1 MPTLLKALL
10 PAFRLRTL
18 PLALSS
24 ILVGTALAVAYGND
38 FQPIIFI
45 LTLLTAF
52 SLQILSNIANDYGDG
67 VKGTDSRQIKA
78 QPNGLT
84 PRVVGNDNL
93 LIMAMKKLLIIWSLV
108 SMGLGLALLIV
119 AIDNFDDF
127 LVFLA
132 LGLFAII
139 ASITYTVGKKAY
151 GYYGLGDLAVFI
163 FFGLVGV
170 LGSYYLQTHQFNP
183 LTIFPAIAVGLFCV
197 SVLNINNLRDLQTDK
212 QSGKYTFALF
222 LGKQNGKHYHALLI
236 IFTFIGLVLGM
247 VNHHWYAY
255 GFLLTL
261 PLFLAQIRRIYQA
274 QTVEHFGCELPL
286 CVKLILICCV
296 LYAVGL
302 FTT

>member
-1 MPTLLKALL
+1 MPTLLKTLL

-38 FQPIIFI
+38 FQPTIFI

-52 SLQILSNIANDYGDG
+52 ALQVLSNIANDYGDG
-67 VKGTDSRQIKA
+67 VKGTDSRQIQA

-84 PRVVGNDNL
+84 ARVTANDNQ
-93 LIMAMKKLLIIWSLV
+93 LIIAMKKLLIIWSLF
-108 SMGLGLALLIV
+108 SMGLGLALLTV

-170 LGSYYLQTHQFNP
+170 LGSYYLQTHQFNIM
-183 LTIFPAIAVGLFCV
+183 TIFPAIAVGLFCV

-222 LGKQNGKHYHALLI
+222 LGKQKAKHYHAMLI
-236 IFTFIGLVLGM
+236 IFAFIGLVLGM
-247 VNHHWYAY
+247 VGHHWYAY
-255 GFLLTL
+255 GFLLTF

-274 QTVEHFGCELPL
+274 ETSENFACELPV
-286 CVKLILICCV
+286 CVKLTLICCM
-296 LYAVGL
+296 LYALGL
-302 FTT
+302 VF